1 MLYFAYAS
9 FLSSDV
15 LREHCPSARFV
26 SRTYLPNFEVDFT
39 YMSKTRNCGVASVEP
54 APGKIARGVVYD
66 VPDDEMEHL
75 DVVEA
80 VPQGHYYRETYV
92 LVDENGEFI
101 RADTYRATEP
111 KGPFTPNREYVGL
124 MLKGAKEH
132 DLDPDYIESLET
144 LLSQLK
150 E

>member
-9 FLSSDV
+9 FLSSAV

-26 SRTYLPNFEVDFT
+26 TRAYLPNFRVDFT

-54 APGKIARGVVYD
+54 APREIARGVVYD
-66 VPDDEMEHL
+66 VPEDEMEHL

-80 VPQGHYYRETYV
+80 VPQGHYYRETYL
-92 LVDENGEFI
+92 LVDEGGKLI

-111 KGPFTPNREYVGL
+111 NGPFTPNREYVGL
-124 MLKGAKEH
+124 MLDGAKEH
-132 DLDPDYIESLET
+132 GMDPEYIEHLQR
-144 LLSQLK
+144 LLSRLR

>member
-9 FLSSDV
+9 FLSSEV
-15 LREHCPSARFV
+15 LREHCASARFV
-26 SRTYLPNFEVDFT
+26 TRAYLLNFEVDFT

-54 APGKIARGVVYD
+54 APGKIAKGVVYD
-66 VPDDEMEHL
+66 VPEEEMEHL

-80 VPQGHYYRETYV
+80 VPQGHYYRETCL
-92 LVDENGEFI
+92 LVDEKGKFI

-111 KGPFTPNREYVGL
+111 KGPFTPSREYVGL
-124 MLKGAKEH
+124 MLNGAKEH
-132 DLDPDYIESLET
+132 TMDPEYIEHLQT